1 MRTRTDLEK
10 RVAELEGELSVL
22 KRGGAVGW
30 RGVRRRSAATFAG
43 LPLYDVAWGPDPE
56 RGEIRGHAKGII
68 AIGDIATGVLAL
80 GGIVRGIIAVG
91 GVSIGVLSLGG
102 LSIGLGAVGGLAL
115 GGIALGGGAI
125 GHAAIG
131 GGAIGYYA
139 CGGGV
144 VGEYVVGPLERD
156 PVAIEYFERSG
167 LDAVCPL

>member
-1 MRTRTDLEK
+1 MRTRADLEK
-10 RVAELEGELSVL
+10 RVTELEGELGAL
-22 KRGGAVGW
+22 RRGSAGAF
-30 RGVRRRSAATFAG
+30 RGVRRRSTSTFAG
-43 LPLYDVAWGPDPE
+43 LPLYDLAWGPDPE
-56 RGEIRGHAKGII
+56 RGESRGHAKGII

-102 LSIGLGAVGGLAL
+102 LSIGLGAVGGFAL

-156 PVAIEYFERSG
+156 PVAIEYFERNG
-167 LDAVCPL
+167 LDVVCPL